1 MPGGVH
7 PNAQLSDRQTCI
19 VFEQIVATKDHKRLA
34 KGLIQGLELRV
45 HVGPPVREAEV
56 LSARE
61 FLRQNDFSL
70 ASDYFHRLAQIQNR
84 LEARVTAPPVLRA
97 KRNYGGQA
105 AGRWMQLQSAYD
117 HVILSTCY
125 EGEFDLKPGRVKISH
140 RFNQQGRID
149 FVELKFLRS
158 LQPCLDGEIRSL
170 LRVRDY
176 PTVRKDWRA
185 AEAFILPILP
195 QELIFLYQDIFRS
208 PRHEVLAWLV
218 NIGHR
223 LARDLLEDLRTR
235 PVNGSVP
242 HRGTNGDQLC
252 LQAIRSDEVAAPILE
267 HAATLE
273 STIELSDPKTAWVR
287 YTSRC

>member
-1 MPGGVH
+1 MRVPHKTELAPAKLAPQQQDRCGGNYHQRHQLLPIHAGNIISNEPGATNHCARAYPYFLPCAWQDLRTRICRAGSVH
-7 PNAQLSDRQTCI
+7 SNAQLSGCRTC
-19 VFEQIVATKDHKRLA
+19 VGCKQIVATKDHKQFA

-84 LEARVTAPPVLRA
+84 LEARVSAPAMPPA

-125 EGEFDLKPGRVKISH
+125 EGEFDFKQGKVKISH

-158 LQPCLDGEIRSL
+158 LQPCLNGEIRSL
-170 LRVRDY
+170 LRVRD
-176 PTVRKDWRA
+176 
-185 AEAFILPILP
+185 
-195 QELIFLYQDIFRS
+195 
-208 PRHEVLAWLV
+208 
-218 NIGHR
+218 
-223 LARDLLEDLRTR
+223 
-235 PVNGSVP
+235 
-242 HRGTNGDQLC
+242 
-252 LQAIRSDEVAAPILE
+252 
-267 HAATLE
+267 
-273 STIELSDPKTAWVR
+273 
-287 YTSRC
+287 

>member
-1 MPGGVH
+1 MH
-7 PNAQLSDRQTCI
+7 PNAQLSGCRTC
-19 VFEQIVATKDHKRLA
+19 VGCNQIVATKDHRRLA
-34 KGLIQGLELRV
+34 QGLIQGLESRV

-84 LEARVTAPPVLRA
+84 LAARAPASAVLPA

-105 AGRWMQLQSAYD
+105 AGHWMQLQSAYD

-158 LQPCLDGEIRSL
+158 LQPCLNGEIRSL

-176 PTVRKDWRA
+176 PTIRKDWRA
-185 AEAFILPILP
+185 AEAFILPVLP

-223 LARDLLEDLRTR
+223 IVGDLLKDLRSR
-235 PVNGSVP
+235 PVNGSGP

-252 LQAIRSDEVAAPILE
+252 LQAVRTDEVAAPILE
-267 HAATLE
+267 HAAALE
-273 STIELSDPKTAWVR
+273 SAVELSDPKTAWVR

>member
-1 MPGGVH
+1 MAGGVH

-45 HVGPPVREAEV
+45 HVGPPVHEAEV

-140 RFNQQGRID
+140 R
-149 FVELKFLRS
+149 
-158 LQPCLDGEIRSL
+158 
-170 LRVRDY
+170 
-176 PTVRKDWRA
+176 
-185 AEAFILPILP
+185 
-195 QELIFLYQDIFRS
+195 S
-208 PRHEVLAWLV
+208 PV
-218 NIGHR
+218 
-223 LARDLLEDLRTR
+223 
-235 PVNGSVP
+235 
-242 HRGTNGDQLC
+242 
-252 LQAIRSDEVAAPILE
+252 
-267 HAATLE
+267 
-273 STIELSDPKTAWVR
+273 
-287 YTSRC
+287 

>member
-1 MPGGVH
+1 M
-7 PNAQLSDRQTCI
+7 
-19 VFEQIVATKDHKRLA
+19 ATKDHRRFA
-34 KGLIQGLELRV
+34 KSLIQGLELRV

-56 LSARE
+56 LSARQ

-84 LEARVTAPPVLRA
+84 LEARAPARTLPPA

-158 LQPCLDGEIRSL
+158 LQPCLNGEIRSL

-176 PTVRKDWRA
+176 PTIRKDWRE
-185 AEAFILPILP
+185 AEAFILPVLP
-195 QELIFLYQDIFRS
+195 QELVFLYQDIFRS

-223 LARDLLEDLRTR
+223 IAADLLEDLGAR
-235 PVNGSVP
+235 PANGSVP

-252 LQAIRSDEVAAPILE
+252 LQAVRSDEVAAPILE
-267 HAATLE
+267 HATGLE
-273 STIELSDPKTAWVR
+273 STVELSDPKTALVR
-287 YTSRC
+287 YAGRF